1 MKFSLSSH
9 NVIQYLQEAGLS
21 SSEDGA
27 TADGDLPHSSSR
39 KNLNLL
45 VTLAPNRK
53 LLVKQELTQEF
64 NGMPHEFF
72 NEWLFHQ
79 LLETFRVLGNIKAL
93 SPLVIHYD
101 EENSIL
107 VRNYLWEYRGL
118 ESYYRRSLYFPP
130 ELASSIGNTLAAL
143 HRATFKR
150 QKCRDFMATA
160 PCRGQIR
167 YQYFNPAQ
175 GIDFLEPGIFGKVN
189 TIALE
194 FYSRYQSYDFLESAI
209 AELAWEWDPCCLTH
223 NDLKLENVLVHS
235 RYSNLDDPQVKLIDW
250 EACAWGDP
258 AYDVGILLAGYLKIW
273 LESLVVDSTLDLEE
287 SLELAAI
294 PLEML
299 QPSMLALTEAY
310 LKAFPMILEYRKN
323 FIQLIIKFAGL
334 GLINQI
340 QNQINNQQKLHHTSL
355 ITLEFAKNILSRTP
369 EYVIDIFG
377 KSELQIIKPF
387 VKSAKFNTI
396 ERENNLIPLYYE
408 KTRLRGC

>member
-1 MKFSLSSH
+1 MKFSLSSQ
-9 NVIQYLQEAGLS
+9 NVIQYLQDAGLS

-27 TADGDLPHSSSR
+27 TADADLPHSSSR

-45 VTLAPNRK
+45 VTLADNRK
-53 LLVKQELTQEF
+53 FVVKQELFPEF
-64 NGMPHEFF
+64 NGIPHEFF

-79 LLETFRVLGNIKAL
+79 LLESFPVLGNIKAL
-93 SPLVIHYD
+93 SPLLAHYD

-107 VRNYLWEYRGL
+107 VRNYLWEYQGL
-118 ESYYRRSLYFPP
+118 EKYYKQNLYFPP
-130 ELASSIGNTLAAL
+130 ELAASIGSGLATL

-150 QKCRDFMATA
+150 KNYRDFMAAA
-160 PCRGQIR
+160 PAGQIR
-167 YQYFNPAQ
+167 YRYFNPAQ
-175 GIDFLEPGIFGKVN
+175 GIDFLEPEIFGKVSS
-189 TIALE
+189 TALK
-194 FYSRYQSYDFLESAI
+194 FYSRYQHYDVLESAI
-209 AELAWEWDPCCLTH
+209 ADLAASFNPCCLTH

-235 RYSNLDDPQVKLIDW
+235 RWQHLDNAEVKLIDW

-258 AYDVGILLAGYLKIW
+258 AYDLGILLAGYLNIW

-294 PLEML
+294 PLEIL

-310 LKAFPMILEYRKN
+310 LKAFPMILEYRRD
-323 FIQLIIKFAGL
+323 FIQLILKFAGL

-340 QNQINNQQKLHHTSL
+340 QNKINSQQNLHHTSL
-355 ITLEFAKNILSRTP
+355 ITLEFAKSVLTRTP
-369 EYVIDIFG
+369 EYVIEIFG
-377 KSELQIIKPF
+377 KSELEILKPF
-387 VKSAKFNTI
+387 VKSAKVNAA